1 MNIDLIAKTIKDKI
15 GTPDIAIILGS
26 GLGGLSDEIDDK
38 IIIEYKDLPDFPKS
52 NVEGHKGRFV
62 SGVLSGKKVLCQ
74 DGRLHY
80 YEGHDIKNVVVP
92 IRVFGFLGI
101 KNLIISNASGGVNK
115 DFNAG
120 DLMIIRDHIN
130 FTGIN
135 PLIGPND
142 ERFGVRFPDMGEA
155 YSRELITIAKKAA
168 ENLSIPYKEGVYT
181 FLTGPSY
188 ETPAEVRAIRVMGGD
203 AVGMSTV
210 PEVIVANHQ
219 GMKVLGI
226 SSISNLAADLSNE
239 EITHEMV
246 LKIADSVTIKF
257 IPWIKEIIRL
267 V

>member
-1 MNIDLIAKTIKDKI
+1 MNIELIAQTIKEKI
-15 GTPDIAIILGS
+15 DTPDLAIILGS
-26 GLGGLSDEIDDK
+26 GLGGLSCEIEEK
-38 IIIEYKDLPDFPKS
+38 IIIEYNDLPGFPKS

-62 SGVLSGKKVLCQ
+62 YGKLSGKKVLCQ

-80 YEGHDIKNVVVP
+80 YEGHSMEEVVMP
-92 IRVFGFLGI
+92 IRVFGLIGI
-101 KNLIISNASGGVNK
+101 KNLILSNASGGVNK
-115 DFNAG
+115 NFMAG

-130 FTGIN
+130 FTGLN

-155 YSRELITIAKKAA
+155 YSRELIKIAKDAA
-168 ENLSIPYKEGVYT
+168 KSLDIPYQEGVYT

-188 ETPAEVRAIRVMGGD
+188 ETPAEVSAIRVMGGD

-210 PEVIVANHQ
+210 PEVIVARHQ

-246 LKIADSVTIKF
+246 LKIADAAKKKF
-257 IPWIKEIIRL
+257 IPWVKEIIKL
-267 V
+267 I